1 MVADCKPFGA
11 IILRSAS
18 RHGAAC
24 NDVWI
29 MLKQGSLALSLSR
42 VPAARSAE
50 YVILG
55 APFAA
60 GLETWHA

>member
-1 MVADCKPFGA
+1 MRMPRGA
-11 IILRSAS
+11 LLKLSSVSA
-18 RHGAAC
+18 AAC

-29 MLKQGSLALSLSR
+29 MLKHGSLALSLSR